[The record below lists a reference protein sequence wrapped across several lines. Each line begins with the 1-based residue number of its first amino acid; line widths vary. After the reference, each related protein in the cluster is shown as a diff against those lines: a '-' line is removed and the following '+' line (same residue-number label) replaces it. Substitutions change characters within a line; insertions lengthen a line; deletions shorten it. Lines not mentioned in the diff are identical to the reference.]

1 MDGRVLIYIHKEQ
14 MLEDVNRRYPAGRY
28 VMVDDKLRILS
39 AMKAIW
45 RERLTTIFPRQGHY
59 ACDPKIIA
67 AYPAPDIT
75 VDEIRA
81 ILDYD
86 LDRLIHKWT
95 PAI

>member
-1 MDGRVLIYIHKEQ
+1 
-14 MLEDVNRRYPAGRY
+14 
-28 VMVDDKLRILS
+28 
-39 AMKAIW
+39 MKAIW

-81 ILDYD
+81 LLDYD
-86 LDRLIHKWT
+86 LDGLIHK
-95 PAI
+95 